1 MKTTCFNHPIF
12 AVLKQNNWNMEVVTF
27 DSEAYKKLIDKID
40 RIATF
45 VVKAEQSKTKDSEND
60 IWMDSNEVAEL
71 LRISTRTLQRLRK
84 ENVINYSMLRGR
96 CLYRLSEIE
105 RCLDERIIKSD
116 PITINEFKRNY
127 SLKIRE

>member
-1 MKTTCFNHPIF
+1 
-12 AVLKQNNWNMEVVTF
+12 MEVITF

-40 RIATF
+40 RIASF
-45 VVKAEQSKTKDSEND
+45 VIKAEQSKTKDSAND

-84 ENVINYSMLRGR
+84 ENIINYSMLRGR

-116 PITINEFKRNY
+116 PVTVEDFKRNY
-127 SLKIRE
+127 SLKVRG

>member
-1 MKTTCFNHPIF
+1 
-12 AVLKQNNWNMEVVTF
+12 MEVITF
-27 DSEAYKKLIDKID
+27 DSEAYKKLVDKID
-40 RIATF
+40 RIANF
-45 VVKAEQSKTKDSEND
+45 VVKAEESKTKDSAND

-84 ENVINYSMLRGR
+84 ENIINYSMLRGR

-116 PITINEFKRNY
+116 PVTIEDFKRDY
-127 SLKIRE
+127 SLKVRG

>member
-1 MKTTCFNHPIF
+1 
-12 AVLKQNNWNMEVVTF
+12 MEVITI
-27 DSEAYKKLIDKID
+27 DSEAFKKLVAKID
-40 RIATF
+40 QIASF
-45 VVKAEQSKTKDSEND
+45 VVKAEQSKGKDSDND

-84 ENVINYSMLRGR
+84 ENIISYSMLRGR

-116 PITINEFKRNY
+116 PV
-127 SLKIRE
+127 IR

>member
-1 MKTTCFNHPIF
+1 
-12 AVLKQNNWNMEVVTF
+12 MEVITI
-27 DSEAYKKLIDKID
+27 DSEAFKKLVAKID
-40 RIATF
+40 RIASF
-45 VVKAEQSKTKDSEND
+45 VIKVEQSKGKDPEND

-84 ENVINYSMLRGR
+84 ENIISYPMLRGR

-116 PITINEFKRNY
+116 PVTIDDFKRNY
-127 SLKIRE
+127 LLKVRE

>member
-1 MKTTCFNHPIF
+1 
-12 AVLKQNNWNMEVVTF
+12 MEVITIES
-27 DSEAYKKLIDKID
+27 DAYKKLVRKIEQ
-40 RIATF
+40 IASF
-45 VVKAEQSKTKDSEND
+45 VVKTEQSKGKDSDND

-84 ENVINYSMLRGR
+84 EHTISYSMLRGR

-116 PITINEFKRNY
+116 PVTIDDFKRNY
-127 SLKIRE
+127 SLRFRK